1 MSEDIVVVGG
11 GIIGCSIALR
21 LAEEGLSVALIERGR
36 IGCEASRAA
45 AGMLSPQAD
54 AASRNEFFDL
64 CLRSL
69 SIYREFADHLL
80 EASGID
86 PEYQDS
92 GTLCVALDENER
104 REMERWSGWQGEA
117 GLDISGVT
125 TDDIA
130 GLEPLVTDS
139 ATGGVFIPGDHQVEN
154 RRLMDAL
161 AVAARRAGVEVIEGE
176 EVLEIAIDRGKATGV
191 KTATRDLASSS
202 VIIAAGCWSGGVA
215 DKTGLTLPVVPAR
228 GQMLALRGRDLPI
241 SHVVHSK
248 GCYLVP
254 RLDGRIVVGSTVE
267 YVEYRKGVTAGGIN
281 WLLEAATKLVPELRQ
296 WELIETWSGL
306 RPDTPD
312 HMPIM
317 GTCGIDNLILATGH
331 FRSGILLAPITA
343 RLIAQT
349 VMKGRAPEELRPFG
363 IERFDESAGKLGH
376 LGREKIAK

>member
-1 MSEDIVVVGG
+1 MSKDIVVVGG

-21 LAEEGLSVALIERGR
+21 LAEEGLSVALVERGR
-36 IGCEASRAA
+36 IGSEASRAA

-54 AASRNEFFDL
+54 AVSRNEFFDL

-69 SIYREFADHLL
+69 SIYREYADHLQ

-104 REMERWSGWQGEA
+104 REMERRSGWQREA
-117 GLDISGVT
+117 ALKVSAVT
-125 TDDIA
+125 PDDIA
-130 GLEPLVTDS
+130 GLEPGVTDR
-139 ATGGVFIPGDHQVEN
+139 AAGGVFIPGDHQVEN
-154 RRLMDAL
+154 RRLMEAL
-161 AVAARRAGVEVIEGE
+161 AVAARRAGVQVIEGE
-176 EVLEIAIDRGKATGV
+176 EVLEIATDRGKAAGV
-191 KTATRDLASSS
+191 KTATRNLRSSS

-215 DKTGLTLPVVPAR
+215 AKTGLTLPVVPAR
-228 GQMLALRGRDLPI
+228 GQMLALKGQDLPI
-241 SHVVHSK
+241 SHVVHSR

-267 YVEYRKGVTAGGIN
+267 YVEYRKGVTAGGIH
-281 WLLEAATKLVPELRQ
+281 WLLDAAIKLVPALRQ

-317 GTCGIDNLILATGH
+317 GTCSIDNLILATGH

-349 VMKGRAPEELRPFG
+349 VMKGKAPDELAPFS
-363 IERFDESAGKLGH
+363 IERFD
-376 LGREKIAK
+376 